1 MATASREVK
10 ILTKEKAEQSN
21 KQATSRQTT
30 KQTLKK
36 TNAQNKT
43 NRIKLKMMV
52 WFKNNNYDV
61 CRFTRGLDKALQA
74 EEEQEEEECPESLQV
89 VTNIID
95 KTFNRYNILNI

>member
-1 MATASREVK
+1 
-10 ILTKEKAEQSN
+10 
-21 KQATSRQTT
+21 
-30 KQTLKK
+30 
-36 TNAQNKT
+36 
-43 NRIKLKMMV
+43 MV

>member
-1 MATASREVK
+1 MITVG
-10 ILTKEKAEQSN
+10 
-21 KQATSRQTT
+21 
-30 KQTLKK
+30 
-36 TNAQNKT
+36 
-43 NRIKLKMMV
+43 
-52 WFKNNNYDV
+52 FNYDQYDI